1 MRMSEDSTRAPTERW
16 AAHWYAVARAS
27 TLGAKQPLGVE
38 RLGQRLVLWRD
49 TSGAVRC
56 ADAACPHRG
65 ADLGLGRVL
74 QGQLEC
80 PYHGFRYDAA
90 GACTLTPCEGAETKP
105 SRALCLRLHPVR
117 EAHGLLWV
125 YLGAPSSKPLPELPW
140 IPGACEPDRHGAT
153 TEAVWN
159 ARFSRVMDAHRR
171 YAPPGYTRLDPYE
184 VRVEDGL
191 IRTQGGLRKQAAAP
205 GTGLRFEIHIRVIG
219 HRLQP
224 GDLLLQARPQHLAI
238 NGQHAK
244 RQPQQPLRRH
254 PRGAIRNGTG
264 NGACRPKQATCGASA
279 RTLSPSALRY
289 PGLRIRPGWLRR
301 TTNQAWP
308 CHPGRKF
315 FEAQKFAPACKEVL
329 ELIAE
334 TGRTRSEDAR
344 QRLSQGPG
352 IHVLRPRPPARSA
365 QYRAGARRTPTCAV
379 GGWGPSRLTTPSRRS
394 R

>member
-1 MRMSEDSTRAPTERW
+1 MRMSENSTRAPTERW

-159 ARFSRVMDAHRR
+159 ARFSRVMEGMMDLHHFPFAHRR

-184 VRVEDGL
+184 VHVEDGL
-191 IRTQGGLRKQAAAP
+191 IRTQGWLRKQAAAP
-205 GTGLRFEIHIRVIG
+205 GTGLRFEIHIRYPGVLLLCFSPRLQGVVVCTPVDAEHTWVCARFQQGYVRLPGLGWLGSWLALAFEFRFIQPDDYRLVRG
-219 HRLQP
+219 SLPRSGSLNHGTLVRADRGIAAWHRLHEEAL
-224 GDLLLQARPQHLAI
+224 G
-238 NGQHAK
+238 GQRDA
-244 RQPQQPLRRH
+244 
-254 PRGAIRNGTG
+254 A
-264 NGACRPKQATCGASA
+264 AS
-279 RTLSPSALRY
+279 S
-289 PGLRIRPGWLRR
+289 
-301 TTNQAWP
+301 
-308 CHPGRKF
+308 
-315 FEAQKFAPACKEVL
+315 
-329 ELIAE
+329 
-334 TGRTRSEDAR
+334 
-344 QRLSQGPG
+344 
-352 IHVLRPRPPARSA
+352 
-365 QYRAGARRTPTCAV
+365 
-379 GGWGPSRLTTPSRRS
+379 
-394 R
+394 